1 MGGTHIYMSKTTK
14 AETLEPESATIKGK
28 VVKAI
33 VAIILAGGLILLANQ
48 LSSYTNKI
56 RVQKIEIE
64 TKTTRVKQLETNFKK
79 VDSDLT
85 KALEDKNVTE
95 AQLQEIEAN
104 RIKLEQELQETKKQL
119 QAKVDA
125 KNAKPNT
132 AYADSVPEPVAV
144 SGNKAS
150 WLAQSNIPRADW
162 GTADWLIQK
171 ESGWRPTAQNPNS
184 SAYGLKQFLDGTW
197 AGVGCKKSSD
207 PVYQLNCGQKY
218 ITARYGSWAN
228 AKAFWQSHKWY

>member
-85 KALEDKNVTE
+85 KALEDKTVTD

-104 RIKLEQELQETKKQL
+104 RVKLEQELQETKKQL
-119 QAKVDA
+119 QAKLDA

-132 AYADSVPEPVAV
+132 AYADSVPEPVV
-144 SGNKAS
+144 SGSLNSWMAAAGVPINERAAAS
-150 WLAQSNIPRADW
+150 YI
-162 GTADWLIQK
+162 IHK
-171 ESGWRPTAQNPNS
+171 ESGANYQAQNPTS
-184 SAYGLKQFLDGTW
+184 SAYGLCQTMMSIHKPGGDFRTN
-197 AGVGCKKSSD
+197 
-207 PVYQLNCGQKY
+207 PVTQMKWCQDY
-218 ITARYGSWAN
+218 AVRRYGNWNN
-228 AKAFWQSHKWY
+228 AKAFWVANRHW